1 MNSVVIG
8 FHEKSLVKADS
19 PQLGDVELRH
29 PASDSSRVELFI
41 PRRVER
47 VREIDPFAI
56 PTDLHHLRSAM
67 ERFIRFGGVSR
78 LPHNASNP
86 HRTRL
91 LGMEGI
97 RDIVLLQFARAPAG
111 DVKKAIVEGEIDV
124 GNQRGNRLETL
135 KERRKKLRIGRFGG
149 NLDNLLN
156 LILRFVCATAKLKR

>member
-1 MNSVVIG
+1 
-8 FHEKSLVKADS
+8 
-19 PQLGDVELRH
+19 
-29 PASDSSRVELFI
+29 
-41 PRRVER
+41 
-47 VREIDPFAI
+47 
-56 PTDLHHLRSAM
+56 
-67 ERFIRFGGVSR
+67 
-78 LPHNASNP
+78 
-86 HRTRL
+86 
-91 LGMEGI
+91 MEGI